1 VIIREQL
8 LWEGDIDRFPPIYH
22 EFDLDKF
29 GKKGEKTKQ
38 KKNKLLAAF
47 GVWRLPIVPD

>member
-1 VIIREQL
+1 VIIREKL

-29 GKKGEKTKQ
+29 GKKGEKTK
-38 KKNKLLAAF
+38 KKKKINF
-47 GVWRLPIVPD
+47 